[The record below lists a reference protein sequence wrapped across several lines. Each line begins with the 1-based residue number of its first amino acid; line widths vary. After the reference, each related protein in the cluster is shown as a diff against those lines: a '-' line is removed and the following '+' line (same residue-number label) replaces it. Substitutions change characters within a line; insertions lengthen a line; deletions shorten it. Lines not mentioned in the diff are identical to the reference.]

1 MDVRITQGA
10 DLASFIS
17 NSWRPYGFNK
27 RGQPVDE
34 RGGLM
39 VNERSLAANAF
50 LNQEEWEILDKAVY
64 EMAKLQLGAYQDLVA
79 ARLTRKSSLA
89 AWYSKWRVASERIE
103 ANVTMDF
110 RTRIDFDRTDK
121 KTYGVPIPILSAAY
135 TLGRR
140 ELLSA
145 RAAGQQVETFEAE
158 EAAAAV
164 VEKAEDILIN
174 GDTSVVIAG
183 NSIPGYRTLA
193 ARDTNT
199 AAGYGGGDFGTIA
212 NITDTF
218 LGMLTALAAKRFYG
232 PFNCYIHSTQY
243 HQMLAFYSDGSV
255 QTALARV
262 ESLPAIKSVKV
273 NDLIATA
280 GDLVMVQMSRN
291 VVDLE
296 IALTLENR
304 RWEAPDGS
312 AMFFVVMMSAVPRL
326 KTDYEGN
333 AGISHCTGC

>member
-1 MDVRITQGA
+1 MDVKITQGA
-10 DLASFIS
+10 DLADFIT
-17 NSWRPYGFNK
+17 NSWRPFGFNK

-39 VNERSLAANAF
+39 VNERALANNAF
-50 LNQEEWEILDKAVY
+50 LNQEEWEILDKAVF
-64 EMAKLQLGAYQDLVA
+64 EMAKLRLGAYQDLSG
-79 ARLTRKSSLA
+79 LKRKSSLA
-89 AWYSKWRVASERIE
+89 AWYSKWRVASERIG

-110 RTRIDFDRTDK
+110 RTRVDYDRTDK
-121 KTYGVPIPILSAAY
+121 KTYGVPIPIISSAY

-145 RAAGQQVETFEAE
+145 RAAGQQVETFEAQ
-158 EAAAAV
+158 EASAAV
-164 VEKAEDILIN
+164 MEKAEDILIN

-193 ARDTNT
+193 ARDTGT
-199 AAGYGGGDFGTIA
+199 AAAYGGGDFGTIA

-218 LGMLTALAAKRFYG
+218 LGMLSALAAKRFYG
-232 PFNCYIHSTQY
+232 PFNCYIHNTQY
-243 HQMLAFYSDGSV
+243 HQMLAFYTDGSG
-255 QTALARV
+255 QTALDRV
-262 ESLPAIKSVKV
+262 LKLPAIKSVKP
-273 NDLIATA
+273 NDLIGTA
-280 GDLVMVQMSRN
+280 GDLLMAQMTRN

-296 IALTLENR
+296 VALTLENR

-326 KTDYEGN
+326 KTDYAGN
-333 AGISHCTGC
+333 AGIAHATGC